1 MQTTRSAT
9 IRYHGEKC
17 RCRSS
22 ETKVSRAQMRFK
34 SNKVSNERR
43 SWISA
48 TCFMLIHQEV
58 RLMVQQERSVGFILW
73 GSWTE
78 TQIPFE
84 SIRLLL
90 SYFFTHRL
98 LCSLAGN
105 KEPEYTTRVQSV
117 HSAFLLSQQ
126 ETPFYAAADRK
137 QSTYLW
143 TCREWSTAS
152 PWREFV

>member
-34 SNKVSNERR
+34 SNQSLKWKEIMNICNMFYANPSRSETNGTTGEVRR
-43 SWISA
+43 IHLPGIMNRNTNFFW
-48 TCFMLIHQEV
+48 IHQIVVE
-58 RLMVQQERSVGFILW
+58 
-73 GSWTE
+73 
-78 TQIPFE
+78 
-84 SIRLLL
+84 LLL
-90 SYFFTHRL
+90 HTST
-98 LCSLAGN
+98 SLQPRWN